1 MRTNRSFLRRMVLAS
16 CFACVVIAPVNVEA
30 GVQSDNGR
38 ATESEL
44 REQGTNERIL
54 SADNSA
60 DMQQGDIVKYPRWNV
75 GTNLL
80 EWIGVMPDLKYTT
93 WASNVHGEFY
103 FKKQYS
109 VLLSAAYSEHHY
121 SHGDKFQGFTSYI
134 VEPRYWLRKDATF
147 QGFFGGIYGQL
158 GDYND
163 IDLERKYTGHFWGA
177 GLSAGYLYPVWRGL
191 AVEFNIRAGYRSTE
205 VKKYV
210 YNDAG
215 DRCLCQRIDKNQF
228 KLTGFALNISWRF

>member
-1 MRTNRSFLRRMVLAS
+1 MRTNRSFLRRMVIAS

-134 VEPRYWLRKDATF
+134 VEPRLQRHRSRTQIHGSLLGSRSVGRISLSRVERSCRRIQYPC
-147 QGFFGGIYGQL
+147 GISLDRGQE
-158 GDYND
+158 
-163 IDLERKYTGHFWGA
+163 I
-177 GLSAGYLYPVWRGL
+177 
-191 AVEFNIRAGYRSTE
+191 
-205 VKKYV
+205 
-210 YNDAG
+210 
-215 DRCLCQRIDKNQF
+215 CL
-228 KLTGFALNISWRF
+228 

>member
-1 MRTNRSFLRRMVLAS
+1 MVIAS

-103 FKKQYS
+103 FKK
-109 VLLSAAYSEHHY
+109 L
-121 SHGDKFQGFTSYI
+121 
-134 VEPRYWLRKDATF
+134 
-147 QGFFGGIYGQL
+147 FGV
-158 GDYND
+158 
-163 IDLERKYTGHFWGA
+163 A
-177 GLSAGYLYPVWRGL
+177 
-191 AVEFNIRAGYRSTE
+191 
-205 VKKYV
+205 
-210 YNDAG
+210 
-215 DRCLCQRIDKNQF
+215 LCRLQ
-228 KLTGFALNISWRF
+228 